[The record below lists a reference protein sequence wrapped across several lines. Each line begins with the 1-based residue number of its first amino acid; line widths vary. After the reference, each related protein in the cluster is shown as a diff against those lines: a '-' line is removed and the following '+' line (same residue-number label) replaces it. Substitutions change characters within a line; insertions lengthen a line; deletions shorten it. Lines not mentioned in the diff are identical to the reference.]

1 MTKNMHRIYIGSFF
15 LVGISAVLLLTIYG
29 YDYYTTPL
37 EERFF
42 NAHDAMLKPSGL
54 IGHGVGILGS
64 LMMVFGVA
72 LYMLRKRVKVFLKM
86 GYLKHWLEFHIF
98 LCTVGPILV
107 LYHTAFKFGGIVAI
121 SFWSMVAVVLSGVI
135 GRFIYVQIPRTIQ
148 GNELDMKEIS
158 EMSTNISQQLSHELA
173 KGEEIDLM
181 IEQLTSIDYKKN
193 ISFVESFLFI
203 FKDFFSVRSALSKI
217 RNEMHKVNISKL
229 KIKEILKLARSK
241 MILAR
246 KITMLRT
253 MQGLFRYWH
262 IVHLPFAIT
271 MFAIMLIHVA
281 VTIIFGY
288 RWIF

>member
-1 MTKNMHRIYIGSFF
+1 MTKNLHRVYVGSFF
-15 LVGISAVLLLTIYG
+15 LVGIATVVLLTING

-42 NAHDAMLKPSGL
+42 NPNNEMLKPSGV
-54 IGHGVGILGS
+54 IGHGIGILGS
-64 LMMVFGVA
+64 LMMILGVA
-72 LYMLRKRVKVFLKM
+72 LYMLRKRVRGFFKM

-148 GNELDMKEIS
+148 GNELDMKQIS
-158 EMSTNISQQLSHELA
+158 EMSSDISQRLSRELS
-173 KGEEIDLM
+173 KGEEIALK
-181 IEQLTSIDYKKN
+181 IEQLTSVDYKKN
-193 ISFVESFLFI
+193 ITFGKSVLFI
-203 FKDFFSVRSALSKI
+203 FKDFFNVRSILNQLKKELHKI
-217 RNEMHKVNISKL
+217 NISGL
-229 KIKEILKLARSK
+229 KVKEILKLARSK

-246 KITMLRT
+246 RITMLRT
-253 MQGLFRYWH
+253 MQRLFKYWH

>member
-1 MTKNMHRIYIGSFF
+1 
-15 LVGISAVLLLTIYG
+15 
-29 YDYYTTPL
+29 
-37 EERFF
+37 
-42 NAHDAMLKPSGL
+42 
-54 IGHGVGILGS
+54 
-64 LMMVFGVA
+64 
-72 LYMLRKRVKVFLKM
+72 
-86 GYLKHWLEFHIF
+86 
-98 LCTVGPILV
+98 
-107 LYHTAFKFGGIVAI
+107 
-121 SFWSMVAVVLSGVI
+121 
-135 GRFIYVQIPRTIQ
+135 
-148 GNELDMKEIS
+148 MKEIS